1 MGGRWLDNIVL
12 ERPAIKMSAQCPLS
26 ERRHTLWAAEE
37 YEEEEEEADET
48 VEDGGARLVRC
59 HNDFES
65 GLLFMGSGMNETTT
79 PSSSSSSS
87 SLGKRPGSRVGI
99 NERVT
104 DS

>member
-1 MGGRWLDNIVL
+1 M
-12 ERPAIKMSAQCPLS
+12 
-26 ERRHTLWAAEE
+26 
-37 YEEEEEEADET
+37 
-48 VEDGGARLVRC
+48 RC

-79 PSSSSSSS
+79 PSSSSSS
-87 SLGKRPGSRVGI
+87 LGKRPGSRVGI

>member
-1 MGGRWLDNIVL
+1 M
-12 ERPAIKMSAQCPLS
+12 
-26 ERRHTLWAAEE
+26 
-37 YEEEEEEADET
+37 
-48 VEDGGARLVRC
+48 RC